1 MFKMEEIKEL
11 YLYLTNKEEF
21 YSFLMNIESNLYKKI
36 KKGIFNAEK
45 AEKAFYNV
53 VTNAAK
59 DYCKNFGGIYYQVFT
74 VKTRKEVCKEL
85 VNNFL
90 EN

>member
-1 MFKMEEIKEL
+1 MSTETKEL
-11 YLYLTNKEEF
+11 YLYLVNKEEF
-21 YSFLMNIESNLYKKI
+21 YASLMNIERNLYKKL

-45 AEKAFYNV
+45 AEKAFYNL
-53 VTNAAK
+53 VTEAAK
-59 DYCKNFGGIYYQVFT
+59 KYCQEFGGVYHQIFT

>member
-1 MFKMEEIKEL
+1 MSTESREL
-11 YLYLTNKEEF
+11 LLYLTNKEEF

-45 AEKAFYNV
+45 AEKAFYNT
-53 VTNAAK
+53 VTEAAK
-59 DYCKNFGGIYYQVFT
+59 KYCQEFGGIYHQIFT